1 MIPGVE
7 AKYVHMLEALIE
19 HHKIVHKVK
28 RLLCEVHSEAEVKRG
43 LDALAAEKSQYQ
55 YMCVAEKK
63 CRRRRGK
70 SGCIMFSPQVSMW
83 IRRAQM
89 YRSLLRLHASK
100 IRNIENLKRAARRCG
115 IEKPMKKSLAEI
127 RPRLKACKK
136 VQLLQEARPQT
147 QTQAPQDQIGTG
159 QAEKRRGGRGTHSV
173 HNSEGEG

>member
-7 AKYVHMLEALIE
+7 ATYVHMLEALME

-28 RLLCEVHSEAEVKRG
+28 RLLCEVQSEAEVKSKRG
-43 LDALAAEKSQYQ
+43 LDALDTEMRQYQ
-55 YMCVAEKK
+55 YMCAAEKK

-70 SGCIMFSPQVSMW
+70 SGRITFSRQASKW

-89 YRSLLRLHASK
+89 YRSLLRLHAGK

-127 RPRLKACKK
+127 RARLKACKK
-136 VQLLQEARPQT
+136 SATTSRSTTTNTDTSTSGPNWNGPGRKE
-147 QTQAPQDQIGTG
+147 TG
-159 QAEKRRGGRGTHSV
+159 RQRHAFCA
-173 HNSEGEG
+173 

>member
-7 AKYVHMLEALIE
+7 AKYVHMLEALME
-19 HHKIVHKVK
+19 HHKIGHKVK
-28 RLLCEVHSEAEVKRG
+28 RLLCEVQSEAEVKSKRG
-43 LDALAAEKSQYQ
+43 LDALDTEMRQYQ
-55 YMCVAEKK
+55 YMCAAEKK

-70 SGCIMFSPQVSMW
+70 SGRITFSPQASKW

-127 RPRLKACKK
+127 RARLKVCKK
-136 VQLLQEARPQT
+136 VQLL
-147 QTQAPQDQIGTG
+147 
-159 QAEKRRGGRGTHSV
+159 
-173 HNSEGEG
+173 